1 LLPIIFVDFIAEPQV
16 MQKLG
21 IPLPT
26 TTTTGKPTLPSWAET
41 TTTPMTTPEVPVN
54 NVALDPQLIDDLETT
69 KAKLAE
75 NSSKVSKILTQLD
88 NQDRELK
95 MVNRQSWIN
104 LSKYAMN

>member
-1 LLPIIFVDFIAEPQV
+1 LLILFLDFTIEPQV
-16 MQKLG
+16 MEKLG

-26 TTTTGKPTLPSWAET
+26 TTTTGEPTLPSWAET
-41 TTTPMTTPEVPVN
+41 TTTPMITPEMPVN
-54 NVALDPQLIDDLETT
+54 NIALDPQLIDDLETT

-95 MVNRQSWIN
+95 MVNGQSMIN
-104 LSKYAMN
+104 LSKHAMN

>member
-1 LLPIIFVDFIAEPQV
+1 MA
-16 MQKLG
+16 KLG

-26 TTTTGKPTLPSWAET
+26 TSTTGEPTLPSWAET

-54 NVALDPQLIDDLETT
+54 NIVSLDPQLIDDLETT

-95 MVNRQSWIN
+95 MVNG
-104 LSKYAMN
+104 